1 MAGRVLVLN
10 GLTTT
15 TVELEIWTAVLSLDA
30 TVVGVVLVYLALDA
44 LDLILEVRDVVA
56 GYFCAGL
63 SSARRF
69 RRGRGG
75 LRGSTG
81 AAFGL
86 VLKLFVGTVITAS
99 FFPLGLPR

>member
-44 LDLILEVRDVVA
+44 LDLIL
-56 GYFCAGL
+56 
-63 SSARRF
+63 
-69 RRGRGG
+69 
-75 LRGSTG
+75 
-81 AAFGL
+81 
-86 VLKLFVGTVITAS
+86 
-99 FFPLGLPR
+99 